1 MDAAKIARGLTEAQK
16 RAINP
21 PAHGPFAT
29 SICSLTSVNT
39 QCALRRKGLVVD
51 RMYATALT
59 EIGLAVRAHLQGEAQ

>member
-1 MDAAKIARGLTEAQK
+1 
-16 RAINP
+16 
-21 PAHGPFAT
+21 
-29 SICSLTSVNT
+29 VNT